1 MNIHYLAQKINIGGQ
16 DIEGP
21 LTISGVLPQDITLA
35 TIVNRVVSFVI
46 PLAAV
51 LLFFVLIMGG
61 YGYLM
66 SQGNPEKVKSAQA
79 KITAGIIGF
88 VLLILS
94 YLVVRLITYIFG
106 FEGGII

>member
-1 MNIHYLAQKINIGGQ
+1 VNVQYLAQKINIGGQ
-16 DIEGP
+16 VIEGP
-21 LTISGVLPQDITLA
+21 LVISGVPSDQITLA
-35 TIVNRVVSFVI
+35 TIVNQVVTFVI
-46 PLAAV
+46 PLASL
-51 LLFFVLIMGG
+51 LLFFVLVLGG

-79 KITAGIIGF
+79 KLTAGIIGF

-94 YLVVRLITYIFG
+94 YLAIRLITYIFG

>member
-1 MNIHYLAQKINIGGQ
+1 MNVNYLAQKINIGGQ

-21 LTISGVLPQDITLA
+21 LTISGVDAKDITLA
-35 TIVNRVVSFVI
+35 TIVNRIVTFVI
-46 PLAAV
+46 PLAAL
-51 LLFFVLIMGG
+51 LLFFVLVLGG

-94 YLVVRLITYIFG
+94 YLVVRLIAYIFG
-106 FEGGII
+106 FEGGVI

>member
-1 MNIHYLAQKINIGGQ
+1 MNQQYLSQQINIGGQ
-16 DIEGP
+16 IIEGP
-21 LTISGVLPQDITLA
+21 IIITGVPSDEITLA
-35 TIVNRVVSFVI
+35 TIVNRVVTFVI
-46 PLAAV
+46 PLAAII
-51 LLFFVLIMGG
+51 LFFVLIMGG